1 MVNDRWGS
9 NCSCYHGGYY
19 NCADKYTP
27 STLPDHKWEK
37 CTSVDHYSWGYR
49 RNMQVNQLM
58 DEGNIISVSVYVCK
72 TGYRGP
78 NLSSI
83 HMKIQLTPPC
93 TDPSSGPVCVKLQTR
108 VDRHFSSK
116 YKALYNNRVKPER
129 AIGNPLKHFCNPP
142 PPNTCIVKF

>member
-49 RNMQVNQLM
+49 RNMQVNELM
-58 DEGNIISVSVYVCK
+58 DEGNIISVSVCWPDLKVGLCRGADDNQEYV
-72 TGYRGP
+72 
-78 NLSSI
+78 
-83 HMKIQLTPPC
+83 LTFL
-93 TDPSSGPVCVKLQTR
+93 V
-108 VDRHFSSK
+108 
-116 YKALYNNRVKPER
+116 
-129 AIGNPLKHFCNPP
+129 
-142 PPNTCIVKF
+142 